1 MHDPLM
7 KYFTIDE
14 LSYSDTAIKLGI
26 TNTPDTTTIAHL
38 RELVENVL
46 DPLREAWGG
55 PIIVSSGYRNKRLNI
70 AVGGATNSHHL
81 YGMAADI
88 TVGNKEKNK
97 RLFELVLS
105 LGLPFTQ
112 LIDEYGYQWIHIS
125 YDPQD
130 LRGQIIHTK
139 K

>member
-1 MHDPLM
+1 M
-7 KYFTIDE
+7 KYFTIEELCKSDIADE
-14 LSYSDTAIKLGI
+14 LGIK
-26 TNTPDTTTIAHL
+26 NTPDAVAIANM

-55 PIIVSSGYRNKRLNI
+55 PITVNSGFRSKALNI
-70 AVGGATNSHHL
+70 AVDGAINSHHL

-88 TVGNKEKNK
+88 TVGTKDRNRK
-97 RLFELVLS
+97 LFVLVQQ

-112 LIDEYGYQWIHIS
+112 LIDEYGYLWVHIS

-130 LRGQIIHTK
+130 IRKQIIHTK
-139 K
+139 

>member
-1 MHDPLM
+1 MSDPLM
-7 KYFTIDE
+7 KYFTIEE
-14 LSYSDTAIKLGI
+14 LCESEEAATLGI
-26 TNTPDTTTIAHL
+26 TNTPDATAVANL

-55 PIIVSSGYRNKRLNI
+55 PITVNSGFRSKALNI
-70 AVGGATNSHHL
+70 ALKGATNSHHL

-88 TVGNKEKNK
+88 TVGSKAKNRK
-97 RLFELVLS
+97 LFVLVQK

-112 LIDEYGYQWIHIS
+112 LIDEYGYRWVHIS

-130 LRGQIIHTK
+130 IRKQIIHTK
-139 K
+139 

>member
-1 MHDPLM
+1 MTDPFM
-7 KYFTIDE
+7 KYFTIEE
-14 LSYSDTAIKLGI
+14 LCESDIAVELGI
-26 TNTPDTTTIAHL
+26 TNTPDATAVANL

-55 PIIVSSGYRNKRLNI
+55 PITVSSGYRNKQLNI

-88 TVGNKEKNK
+88 TVGTKDKNRK
-97 RLFELVLS
+97 LFVLVQQ

-112 LIDEYGYQWIHIS
+112 LIDEYGYQWVHIS

-130 LRGQIIHTK
+130 LRKQIVHTK
-139 K
+139 

>member
-1 MHDPLM
+1 MRAPFM
-7 KYFTIDE
+7 KYFTIE
-14 LSYSDTAIKLGI
+14 ALCRSAKATALAIK
-26 TNTPDTTTIAHL
+26 NTPDAAVVPNL

-55 PIIVSSGYRNKRLNI
+55 PVTVSSGYRNKQLNI

-88 TVGNKEKNK
+88 TVGTKDKNRK
-97 RLFELVLS
+97 LFVLVQQ

-112 LIDEYGYQWIHIS
+112 LIDEYGYRWVHIS

-130 LRGQIIHTK
+130 IRKQIVHTK
-139 K
+139 

>member
-1 MHDPLM
+1 M
-7 KYFTIDE
+7 KYFTIEE
-14 LSYSDTAIKLGI
+14 LCKSDTADELGI
-26 TNTPDTTTIAHL
+26 KNTPDAVAIANM

-55 PIIVSSGYRNKRLNI
+55 PITVNSGFRNKPLNI
-70 AVGGATNSHHL
+70 AVGGDTNSHHL

-88 TVGNKEKNK
+88 TVGTKDKNRK
-97 RLFELVLS
+97 LFVMVQQ

-112 LIDEYGYQWIHIS
+112 LIDEYGYRWVHIS

-130 LRGQIIHTK
+130 IRKQIVHEK
-139 K
+139 

>member
-1 MHDPLM
+1 M
-7 KYFTIDE
+7 KYFTIEE
-14 LSYSDTAIKLGI
+14 LCKSSTADDLGI
-26 TNTPDTTTIAHL
+26 KNTPDAVAIANM

-55 PIIVSSGYRNKRLNI
+55 PITVNSGFRSKPLNI
-70 AVGGATNSHHL
+70 AVDGDTNSHHL

-88 TVGNKEKNK
+88 TVGTKDKNRK
-97 RLFELVLS
+97 LFVLVQQ

-112 LIDEYGYQWIHIS
+112 LIDEYGYRWVHIS

-130 LRGQIIHTK
+130 IRKQIVHTK
-139 K
+139 

>member
-1 MHDPLM
+1 M
-7 KYFTIDE
+7 KYFTIEE
-14 LSYSDTAIKLGI
+14 LCESDIAVELGI
-26 TNTPDTTTIAHL
+26 TNTPDATAVANL

-55 PIIVSSGYRNKRLNI
+55 PITVSSGYRNKQLNI

-88 TVGNKEKNK
+88 TVGTKDKNRK
-97 RLFELVLS
+97 LFVLVQQ

-112 LIDEYGYQWIHIS
+112 LIDEYGYQWVHIS

-130 LRGQIIHTK
+130 LRKQIVHTK
-139 K
+139 